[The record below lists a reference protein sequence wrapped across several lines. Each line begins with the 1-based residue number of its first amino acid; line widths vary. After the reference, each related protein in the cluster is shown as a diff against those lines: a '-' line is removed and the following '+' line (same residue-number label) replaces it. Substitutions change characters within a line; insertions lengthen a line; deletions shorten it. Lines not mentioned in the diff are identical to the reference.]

1 MAINLPLKKVPALIQ
16 DPKNLILYGVPKIGK
31 TTILSHLENCLI
43 IDIESGSDYID
54 ALKVKVNTLSELKE
68 LCLEIQ
74 KAGNN

>member
-43 IDIESGSDYID
+43 IS
-54 ALKVKVNTLSELKE
+54 
-68 LCLEIQ
+68 
-74 KAGNN
+74 